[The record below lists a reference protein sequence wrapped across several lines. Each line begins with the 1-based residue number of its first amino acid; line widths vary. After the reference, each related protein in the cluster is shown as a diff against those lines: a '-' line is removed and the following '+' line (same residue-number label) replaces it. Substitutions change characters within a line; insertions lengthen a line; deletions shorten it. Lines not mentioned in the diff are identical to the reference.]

1 MDVTSTSVV
10 LHVRVRE
17 WFLLNAICNLS
28 AISWREQA
36 TFWLYD
42 DVDDD
47 DTLVV
52 LSQHANDE
60 STEWLLRQME
70 HLWHR

>member
-1 MDVTSTSVV
+1 MKGK
-10 LHVRVRE
+10 
-17 WFLLNAICNLS
+17 
-28 AISWREQA
+28 REQA

-52 LSQHANDE
+52 LSQHAVLDLHNVLSE
-60 STEWLLRQME
+60 ITGLR
-70 HLWHR
+70 